1 MEPRPMNKPIIQGL
15 TIKADMHPTS
25 AKFMVGDQELMVMG
39 ADIRMRPDEVITA
52 TIEVPIEHIDVELMT
67 SGVTI
72 ASVTDEENKGKTAY
86 VVVSDDAPQ
95 EVVREAIKRRAQELD
110 KKLPM
115 VPFEIKVIRQSD
127 IAKL

>member
-1 MEPRPMNKPIIQGL
+1 MAASQNHMEPRPMNKPVIQGL

-52 TIEVPIEHIDVELMT
+52 TIEVPVSHIDVELMT

-72 ASVTDEENKGKTAY
+72 EPIPEPLFA
-86 VVVSDDAPQ
+86 
-95 EVVREAIKRRAQELD
+95 EAIIT
-110 KKLPM
+110 
-115 VPFEIKVIRQSD
+115 PFGGKQ
-127 IAKL
+127 